1 MTTPSGQSVADELA
15 DELMRLGF
23 EREPIG
29 ASLYGIPGYDAEL
42 GDPSATADED
52 ARRQVL
58 DIAARADAVDKST
71 VDAKD
76 AVTLAVVAQQGRSA
90 ADRIDSRMAEYTITD
105 LFIAPAAA
113 LLTLLPMT
121 PMPNAERAADYLT
134 RLRGLPD
141 YLAAV
146 TERHR
151 EGVAAGRVPVAHVV
165 QSAISHLDR
174 YLADPAADTLRRPT
188 PPVDIAESF
197 TAERDRLLEEVVR
210 PTFAKYREALVN
222 EIVPHARPEDR
233 VGLTWLPEG
242 DELYARLSRVHTT
255 TDRTADE
262 LHQTGLDLMDE
273 LAAEFAV
280 LGGKVF
286 GTSDLPE
293 IFDRLTNDPDLR
305 WGSAEEL
312 LAAAHTAIERA
323 EAEAPKWFGHMPS
336 HSCKIEPV
344 PPAEA
349 PGAPA
354 AYYLPPSLDGQRA
367 GTYYANTHAPEK
379 RFRYVSEVMA
389 FHEAVPGHHFQLT
402 IAGELTSLPMLRR
415 IADVNA
421 YTEGWGL
428 YCERLAEEM
437 GLYSDDVARL
447 GMLTMDAMRA
457 GRLVVDTGMHA
468 KGWSRGQAVDYLTKH
483 APMPPAEIATEIDR
497 YIAYPGQALSYMVG
511 RLEIQRIRAAA
522 AAALGSAFDV
532 RKFHDLM
539 IGSGPLPLTVLDQ
552 VVTDWVTRR

>member
-1 MTTPSGQSVADELA
+1 
-15 DELMRLGF
+15 
-23 EREPIG
+23 
-29 ASLYGIPGYDAEL
+29 
-42 GDPSATADED
+42 
-52 ARRQVL
+52 
-58 DIAARADAVDKST
+58 

-105 LFIAPAAA
+105 LFIAPAAG

-121 PMPNAERAADYLT
+121 ALPNAERAADYLT

-151 EGVAAGRVPVAHVV
+151 EGLAAGRVPVAHVV

-174 YLADPAADTLRRPT
+174 YLADPAADALRRPT
-188 PPVDIAESF
+188 PPADVAESF

-210 PTFAKYREALVN
+210 PTFAKYREALVD
-222 EIVPHARPEDR
+222 EIAPHARPEDR

-255 TDRTADE
+255 TERTAEDI
-262 LHQTGLDLMDE
+262 HQTGLDLME
-273 LAAEFAV
+273 GLADEFAV
-280 LGGKVF
+280 LGDKVF
-286 GTSDLPE
+286 GTSDLQE
-293 IFDRLTNDPDLR
+293 IFDRLRNDPELR
-305 WGSAEEL
+305 WGSEEEL
-312 LAAAHTAIERA
+312 LAAARTAIERA
-323 EAEAPKWFGHMPS
+323 EAEAPRWFGHMPS
-336 HSCKIEPV
+336 HSCKVEPV
-344 PPAEA
+344 PAAEA
-349 PGAPA
+349 PGAPM
-354 AYYLPPSLDGQRA
+354 AYYMPPSIDGQRA
-367 GTYYANTHAPEK
+367 GTYFANTYEPEQ
-379 RFRYVSEVMA
+379 RFRHVAEVTA

-402 IAGELTSLPMLRR
+402 IASELTDLPMLRR
-415 IADVNA
+415 LADVNA

-447 GMLTMDAMRA
+447 GMLAMDAVRA

-468 KGWSRGQAVDYLTKH
+468 KGWSRRQAVDYLTKH
-483 APMPPAEIATEIDR
+483 APMPPLEIGTEIDR

-532 RKFHDLM
+532 RTFHDLV